1 MAKARIFVVED
12 EVIVAEML
20 KMNLERSGYEIAGH
34 EIYGEAVVEAVAR
47 SRPQLILMDI
57 RLKGKMDGIS
67 AAIQVRERF
76 DIPIIYLT
84 AYGDAETLERAKQTS
99 PFGYLIKP
107 FEMETLRSTIE
118 TALNKH
124 DLERR
129 LAASEARLSQ
139 IIEQMPYPIAV
150 FNPDGIAAITNKAF
164 LDMFGVPS
172 ADLAVGKFNPLHDPF
187 VSNIPGLNAMLMRA
201 FQGEPVPTFE
211 AAMALDE
218 ISAEYQPRKH
228 GTIIVAIT
236 MFTVRTP
243 TGDISQVVAILQ
255 DITARKQVEETLT
268 RHNRELRAL
277 NKTTQALTSTL
288 SLEKVLEQMMHETRV
303 LLEAEAASVLLCD
316 PVEDSLIFAAAVG
329 PNSERLI
336 GTRMPATAGIAGE
349 ALRTGKAVLI
359 SDAQQDARFY
369 NQIDALTGLK
379 TRSLLAVPLVAKE
392 KIIGIVEAI
401 NWGDKLFNEDDLNLL
416 DTLAGSAAAAIEN
429 ARLYE
434 EVTRRLNETRLLQ
447 EIILAAAS
455 SLDFDRIVTHVLQ
468 TIHQTLQPHGLSL
481 SFPDPQ
487 GEYML
492 IHPSIIGVPVAEPED
507 LRVPMHKSVTGQVY
521 LTGQPALIHDTY
533 AIPNYYKFP
542 AAVELCSELAVPVR
556 VDDQIVAVLNVEH
569 QQPHAFTE
577 QDVHLYE
584 SIAAQLGIALKNARL
599 YSAEREQRRLVEQ
612 TSEQLVHSEKL
623 AATGRLAAALAHEI
637 NNPLQ
642 TIHSSLEMMLLFPVE
657 PEQQREYIQMADEE
671 VQRLISLVTRILEF
685 ARKPKRSPR
694 PTQLDVVVNR
704 VLGLAGKHLQHRN
717 IRVEHNVPEDL
728 PPVLVDDGELAQVF
742 MNLVL
747 NAVDAIGEGGLLRVE
762 GRRVE
767 DGRVTVSFTDNGQGM
782 SPEHLSRL
790 FEPFFTT
797 KEKGAGMGLSVSYD
811 LIKQY
816 DGDITVTSQPGQGST
831 FTVWLHTTERHE

>member
-1 MAKARIFVVED
+1 MSKARIFVVED
-12 EVIVAEML
+12 EVIVAEVL

-34 EIYGEAVVEAVAR
+34 EIYGEVVVESVAR
-47 SRPQLILMDI
+47 SKPDLILMDI
-57 RLKGKMDGIS
+57 RLKGKMDGIA

-84 AYGDAETLERAKQTS
+84 AYGDAETLQRAKQTA

-107 FEMETLRSTIE
+107 FEIETLRSTIE

-129 LAASEARLSQ
+129 LAASEASLSQ
-139 IIEQMPYPIAV
+139 ILQQMPYPIAV
-150 FNPDGIAAITNKAF
+150 FAPDGMVSIVNQAF
-164 LDMFGVPS
+164 LDMFGIPS
-172 ADLAVGKFNPLHDPF
+172 ADFTVGKFNPLTDPF
-187 VSNIPGLNAMLMRA
+187 VSTIPGLNAMLMRT
-201 FQGEPVPTFE
+201 FQGETVLPLET
-211 AAMALDE
+211 MIALDE
-218 ISAEYQPRKH
+218 IDATYGLTKR
-228 GTIIVAIT
+228 GDIVIVIT
-236 MFTVRTP
+236 MFAVRAPSGEIT
-243 TGDISQVVAILQ
+243 QVVAILR
-255 DITARKQVEETLT
+255 DVTTRKKEEEALT

-288 SLEKVLEQMMHETRV
+288 SLKEVLEQMMHETRV
-303 LLEAEAASVLLCD
+303 LLEAEAASVLLCNPAD
-316 PVEDSLIFAAAVG
+316 DSLVFAAAVG
-329 PNSERLI
+329 PNSEKLA
-336 GTRMPATAGIAGE
+336 GTRMPPMAGIAGE

-359 SDAQQDARFY
+359 SDAQQDTRFY
-369 NQIDALTGLK
+369 HQIDTLTGLK
-379 TRSLLAVPLVAKE
+379 TRSLLAVPLIAKDT
-392 KIIGIVEAI
+392 IIGVVEAI
-401 NWGDKLFNEDDLNLL
+401 NWGDKLFDENDLNLL

-434 EVTRRLNETRLLQ
+434 EATRRLTETRLLQ
-447 EIILAAAS
+447 DVIRAAAA
-455 SLDFDRIVTHVLQ
+455 SLDFDHIVTHVLQ
-468 TIHQTLQPHGLSL
+468 TIHQALQPHGLSVA
-481 SFPDPQ
+481 FPDSQ
-487 GEYML
+487 EEHML
-492 IHPSIIGVPVAEPED
+492 IHPSIIGVSVPEPEA
-507 LRVPMHKSVTGQVY
+507 LRVPMQTSVTGQVY
-521 LTGQPALIHDTY
+521 LTGQPALINDTY
-533 AIPNYYKFP
+533 AVPNYYKFP
-542 AAVELCSELAVPVR
+542 GAGELCSELAVPVY
-556 VDDQIVAVLNVEH
+556 VDEQIVGVLNVEH
-569 QQPHAFTE
+569 QQPNAFTE
-577 QDVHLYE
+577 QDVQLYE

-642 TIHSSLEMMLLFPVE
+642 TIHSSLEMMLLFPME

-694 PTQLDVVVNR
+694 PTQLDNVVNR
-704 VLGLAGKHLQHRN
+704 VLGLADKHLQHRN
-717 IRVEHNVPEDL
+717 IHVESDVPADL
-728 PPVLVDDGELAQVF
+728 PAVLVDDGELAQVF

-747 NAVDAIGEGGLLRVE
+747 NAVDAIGESGLLRVKAHQ
-762 GRRVE
+762 VE
-767 DGRVTVSFTDNGQGM
+767 DGRVAVSFTDSGQGM

-831 FTVWLHTTERHE
+831 FTVWLHTTERRG

>member
-12 EVIVAEML
+12 EVVVAEML

-34 EIYGEAVVEAVAR
+34 EIYGEAVVESVAR
-47 SRPQLILMDI
+47 SKPDLILMDI

-67 AAIQVRERF
+67 AAIQVGERF

-107 FEMETLRSTIE
+107 FEIETLRSTIE

-139 IIEQMPYPIAV
+139 IIQQMPYPIGV
-150 FNPDGIAAITNKAF
+150 FTPEGEAAIVNQAF
-164 LDMFGVPS
+164 LEMLGIPS
-172 ADLAVGKFNPLHDPF
+172 AELIVGKLNLLHSPF
-187 VSNIPGLNAMLMRA
+187 VKNTPELHKMVTRA
-201 FQGEPVPTFE
+201 FQGESIPPFEVVMDLGKIDPV
-211 AAMALDE
+211 
-218 ISAEYQPRKH
+218 YQSTKTE
-228 GTIIVAIT
+228 TIVTTITVFAIHA
-236 MFTVRTP
+236 P
-243 TGDISQVVAILQ
+243 TGEITQIVGIVQ
-255 DITARKQVEETLT
+255 DITARKQAEEALT

-288 SLEKVLEQMMHETRV
+288 SLQEVLEQMMDETCA

-316 PVEDSLIFAAAVG
+316 PAENNLIFAAAVG
-329 PNSERLI
+329 PNSERLV
-336 GTRMPATAGIAGE
+336 GTRMPVTAGIAGE
-349 ALRTGKAVLI
+349 ALRAERAVLI
-359 SDAQQDARFY
+359 SNAQQDKRFY

-379 TRSLLAVPLVAKE
+379 TRSLLAVPLIARD
-392 KIIGIVEAI
+392 KIIGVVEAI
-401 NWGDKLFNEDDLNLL
+401 NWGEKLFDENDLNLL
-416 DTLAGSAAAAIEN
+416 NTLAGSAAAAIEN

-434 EVTRRLNETRLLQ
+434 EITRRLSETWLLQ
-447 EIILAAAS
+447 QVILAAAS
-455 SLDFDRIVTHVLQ
+455 SLDFDHIVQQVLE

-481 SFPDPQ
+481 SFPDP
-487 GEYML
+487 ESEHMI
-492 IHPSIIGVPVAEPED
+492 IHPSIIGITVSEPEE
-507 LRVPMHKSVTGQVY
+507 LRVPMHESVTGQVY
-521 LTGQPALIHDTY
+521 LTGQPALIPDTY
-533 AIPNYYKFP
+533 AVPNYYKF
-542 AAVELCSELAVPVR
+542 AGAVELCSELAVPVR
-556 VDDQIVAVLNVEH
+556 VDDQIVAVLDVEH
-569 QQPHAFTE
+569 RQPNAFTE

-584 SIAAQLGIALKNARL
+584 SIAAQLAIALKNARL
-599 YSAEREQRRLVEQ
+599 YTAEREQRQLVEQ
-612 TSEQLVHSEKL
+612 TTEQLVHSEKL

-657 PEQQREYIQMADEE
+657 PEHQLEYIQMADEE

-685 ARKPKRSPR
+685 ARKPKRFPR
-694 PTQLDVVVNR
+694 PTQPDAVVNR
-704 VLGLAGKHLQHRN
+704 VLGLANKHLQHRN
-717 IRVEHNVPEDL
+717 IHVENNVPAGL
-728 PPVLVDDGELAQVF
+728 PAVLVDDGELAQVF

-747 NAVDAIGEGGLLRVE
+747 NAVDAMGENGLLRVE
-762 GRRVE
+762 GHLAE
-767 DGRVTVSFTDNGQGM
+767 DGRVAISFTDNGQGM
-782 SPEHLSRL
+782 APEHLARL

-816 DGDITVTSQPGQGST
+816 DGEITVNSQVGKGST
-831 FTVWLHTTERHE
+831 FTVWLHTTERH

>member
-1 MAKARIFVVED
+1 MARARIFLVED

-20 KMNLERSGYEIAGH
+20 KMNLERNGYEIAGH

-47 SRPQLILMDI
+47 SRPHLILMDI

-150 FNPDGIAAITNKAF
+150 FNPDGVAAIINQAF
-164 LDMFGVPS
+164 LDMFGIPS
-172 ADLAVGKFNPLHDPF
+172 ADLTVGKFNPLHDPF
-187 VSNIPGLNAMLMRA
+187 VSNIPGLNAMLKRA
-201 FQGEPVPTFE
+201 FQGESVPTFE
-211 AAMALDE
+211 ATMALDE
-218 ISAEYQPRKH
+218 ISGEEYQPTRH
-228 GTIIVAIT
+228 GSISIAIT
-236 MFTVRTP
+236 MFTVRTS
-243 TGDISQVVAILQ
+243 GGEISQVVAILR
-255 DITARKQVEETLT
+255 DITARKKAEETLT

-288 SLEKVLEQMMHETRV
+288 SLKEVLEQMMHETCA

-316 PVEDSLIFAAAVG
+316 PTDDSLIFAAAVG
-329 PNSERLI
+329 PNSERLV

-349 ALRTGKAVLI
+349 ALRTGQAVLI

-379 TRSLLAVPLVAKE
+379 TRSLLAVPLVAKD
-392 KIIGIVEAI
+392 KIIGVVEAI
-401 NWGDKLFNEDDLNLL
+401 NWGDKLFDEDDLNLL
-416 DTLAGSAAAAIEN
+416 NTLAGSAAAAIEN

-434 EVTRRLNETRLLQ
+434 EVTRRLTETRLLQ
-447 EIILAAAS
+447 DVIQAAAS
-455 SLDFDRIVTHVLQ
+455 SLDFDHVVTHVLQ
-468 TIHQTLQPHGLSL
+468 TIHQTLQPHGLSF

-487 GEYML
+487 EEYML
-492 IHPSIIGVPVAEPED
+492 IHPSIIGLPVAEPEA
-507 LRVPMHKSVTGQVY
+507 LRVPMHNSITGQVFR
-521 LTGQPALIHDTY
+521 TGQPALIHDTY
-533 AIPNYYKFP
+533 AIPNYYKLP
-542 AAVELCSELAVPVR
+542 GAVEMCSELAVPVY
-556 VDDQIVAVLNVEH
+556 VDEQIVGVLNVEH

-599 YSAEREQRRLVEQ
+599 YAAEREQRRLVEQ

-642 TIHSSLEMMLLFPVE
+642 TIHSSLEMMLLFPLE

-704 VLGLAGKHLQHRN
+704 VLSLAGKHLQHRN
-717 IRVEHNVPEDL
+717 IRVENLVPADL
-728 PPVLVDDGELAQVF
+728 PTVLIDDGELAQVF

-747 NAVDAIGEGGLLRVE
+747 NAVDAIGESGLLRVE
-762 GRRVE
+762 GRQVD
-767 DGRVTVSFTDNGQGM
+767 DGRVAVSFTDNGQGM
-782 SPEHLSRL
+782 APEHLARL

-816 DGDITVTSQPGQGST
+816 DGDITVTSQLGQGST
-831 FTVWLHTTERHE
+831 FTVWLKTTKEH

>member
-20 KMNLERSGYEIAGH
+20 KMNLERSGYEVAGH
-34 EIYGEAVVEAVAR
+34 EIYGEAVIESVAR
-47 SRPQLILMDI
+47 SKPDLILMDI
-57 RLKGKMDGIS
+57 RLKGKMDGIT
-67 AAIQVRERF
+67 AAIQVSERF

-107 FEMETLRSTIE
+107 FEIETLRSTIE

-139 IIEQMPYPIAV
+139 IIQQMPYPIGV
-150 FNPDGIAAITNKAF
+150 FTPEGIATIVNQAF
-164 LDMFGVPS
+164 LEMFGIPS
-172 ADLAVGKFNPLHDPF
+172 ADLVVGKFNLLHSVLVDN
-187 VSNIPGLNAMLMRA
+187 SPGLYAMVTRA
-201 FQGEPVPTFE
+201 LQGESLPPFE
-211 AAMALDE
+211 ASMDLGK
-218 ISAEYQPRKH
+218 ITPEYHSTKK
-228 GTIIVAIT
+228 GTIITTITVFAI
-236 MFTVRTP
+236 RAP
-243 TGDISQVVAILQ
+243 TGEITQIVGIVR
-255 DITARKQVEETLT
+255 DITARKQAEEALT
-268 RHNRELRAL
+268 RHNRELSAL

-288 SLEKVLEQMMHETRV
+288 SLEEVLEQMMHETRV

-316 PVEDSLIFAAAVG
+316 PAEDSLTFAAAVG
-329 PNSERLI
+329 PNSEQLI
-336 GTRMPATAGIAGE
+336 GTRMPSGAGIAGE
-349 ALRTGKAVLI
+349 ALRAGRAVLI
-359 SDAQQDARFY
+359 SDAQKDKRFY
-369 NQIDALTGLK
+369 NKIDALTGLK
-379 TRSLLAVPLVAKE
+379 TRSLLAVPLTAKD
-392 KIIGIVEAI
+392 KVIGVVEAI
-401 NWGDKLFNEDDLNLL
+401 NWGDKLFDENDLNLL
-416 DTLAGSAAAAIEN
+416 NTLAGSAAAAIEN

-434 EVTRRLNETRLLQ
+434 EVTRRLAETRLLQ

-455 SLDFDRIVTHVLQ
+455 SLDFDHIVTQVLQ
-468 TIHQTLQPHGLSL
+468 TIEQTLHPDGLSL

-487 GEYML
+487 EEHML
-492 IHPSIIGVPVAEPED
+492 IHPSIIGITVSEPEE
-507 LRVPMHKSVTGQVY
+507 LRVPIQDSVTGQVY
-521 LTGQPALIHDTY
+521 LTGQPVLIPDTY
-533 AIPNYYKFP
+533 AIPNYYKF
-542 AAVELCSELAVPVR
+542 AGAVELCSELAVPVR

-569 QQPHAFTE
+569 REPNAFTE
-577 QDVHLYE
+577 QDVRLYE

-599 YSAEREQRRLVEQ
+599 YAAEREQRQLVEQ

-657 PEQQREYIQMADEE
+657 PEQQLEYVQMADEE

-694 PTQLDVVVNR
+694 PTQPDTVVNR
-704 VLGLAGKHLQHRN
+704 VLGLANKHLQHRD
-717 IRVEHNVPEDL
+717 IRVENKVPADL
-728 PPVLVDDGELAQVF
+728 PAVLVDDGELAQVF
-742 MNLVL
+742 MNLIL
-747 NAVDAIGEGGLLRVE
+747 NAVDAMGENGLLRVE
-762 GRRVE
+762 GRLAE
-767 DGRVTVSFTDNGQGM
+767 DGRVAVSFTDNGQGM
-782 SPEHLSRL
+782 APEHLSRL

-816 DGDITVTSQPGQGST
+816 DGDITVTSQVGQGST
-831 FTVWLHTTERHE
+831 FTVWLHTTEGR

>member
-12 EVIVAEML
+12 EVIVAEVL

-34 EIYGEAVVEAVAR
+34 EIYGEAVVESVAR
-47 SRPQLILMDI
+47 SKPNLILMDI
-57 RLKGKMDGIS
+57 RLKGKMDGIT

-84 AYGDAETLERAKQTS
+84 AYGDAETLQRAKQTA
-99 PFGYLIKP
+99 PYGYLIKP
-107 FEMETLRSTIE
+107 FEIETLRSTIE
-118 TALNKH
+118 TSLYKH

-139 IIEQMPYPIAV
+139 IIQQMPYPIAV
-150 FNPDGIAAITNKAF
+150 FAPDGITTIVNQAF
-164 LDMFGVPS
+164 LAMLGVPS
-172 ADLAVGKFNPLHDPF
+172 AELIVGKLNLLQSPF
-187 VSNIPGLNAMLMRA
+187 VRNTPGLYAMVTRA
-201 FQGEPVPTFE
+201 IQGESLPPFEVVMDLGTVDPIYAPTRT
-211 AAMALDE
+211 D
-218 ISAEYQPRKH
+218 K
-228 GTIIVAIT
+228 IIVLITVFAI
-236 MFTVRTP
+236 RAP
-243 TGDISQVVAILQ
+243 TGEITQIVSLVQ
-255 DITARKQVEETLT
+255 DITTRKQAEEELT

-288 SLEKVLEQMMHETRV
+288 SLKEVLEQMMHETCL

-316 PVEDSLIFAAAVG
+316 PAQENLTFAAAVG
-329 PNSERLI
+329 PNSTRLV
-336 GTRMPATAGIAGE
+336 GARMPATVGIAGE
-349 ALRTGKAVLI
+349 ALRTGRAVLI
-359 SDAQQDARFY
+359 SDAQQDRRFY

-379 TRSLLAVPLVAKE
+379 TRSLLAVPLIVKD

-401 NWGDKLFNEDDLNLL
+401 NWGDKLFDENDLNLL
-416 DTLAGSAAAAIEN
+416 NTLAGSAAAAIEN

-434 EVTRRLNETRLLQ
+434 EVTRRLTETRLLQ

-455 SLDFDRIVTHVLQ
+455 SLDFDQVVTQVLQ
-468 TIHQTLQPHGLSL
+468 TIHQTLHPHGLGL
-481 SFPDPQ
+481 WFPDPQ
-487 GEYML
+487 GEYMFV
-492 IHPSIIGVPVAEPED
+492 HPSIIGVPVSAPGE
-507 LRVPMHKSVTGQVY
+507 LRVPIRDSVTGEVY
-521 LTGQPALIHDTY
+521 LTNQPALIPDTY
-533 AIPNYYKFP
+533 AIPNYYKL
-542 AAVELCSELAVPVR
+542 AGAGELCSELAVPVR
-556 VDDQIVAVLNVEH
+556 VNDQIVAVLNVEH

-599 YSAEREQRRLVEQ
+599 YAAEREQRRLVEQ

-694 PTQLDVVVNR
+694 PTQIDAVVNR
-704 VLGLAGKHLQHRN
+704 VLGLANKHLQHRN
-717 IRVEHNVPEDL
+717 IRIARDVQADL
-728 PPVLVDDGELAQVF
+728 PAVLVDDGELAQVF

-747 NAVDAIGEGGLLRVE
+747 NAVDVMGENGLLRVA
-762 GRRVE
+762 GRLAE

-782 SPEHLSRL
+782 APEHLARM

-816 DGDITVTSQPGQGST
+816 DGDITVTSQVGRGST
-831 FTVWLHTTERHE
+831 FTVWLHPVEERQ

>member
-20 KMNLERSGYEIAGH
+20 KMNLERNGYEIAGH

-47 SRPQLILMDI
+47 SRPHLILMDI

-107 FEMETLRSTIE
+107 FELETLRSTIE

-129 LAASEARLSQ
+129 LAASEARMSQ
-139 IIEQMPYPIAV
+139 IIEQMPYPVAV
-150 FNPDGIAAITNKAF
+150 FAPDGMAEIINKAF
-164 LDMFGVPS
+164 LEMFGIPS
-172 ADLAVGKFNPLHDPF
+172 IDLAVGKFSVLSDPF
-187 VSNIPGLNAMLMRA
+187 VSTTPRLNAMVMQA
-201 FQGEPVPTFE
+201 FQGTTPPPLEVSI
-211 AAMALDE
+211 ALDE
-218 ISAEYQPRKH
+218 ISAKYQTTKQ
-228 GTIIVAIT
+228 GTIVVAIT
-236 MFTVRTP
+236 MFAVHTP
-243 TGDISQVVAILQ
+243 AGEITQVVAILQ
-255 DITARKQVEETLT
+255 EVTARRQAEETLT
-268 RHNRELRAL
+268 RHNRELSAL

-288 SLEKVLEQMMHETRV
+288 SLEKVLEQMMDETRV

-316 PVEDSLIFAAAVG
+316 PADNSLSFAAAVG
-329 PNSERLI
+329 PNSERLT
-336 GTRMPATAGIAGE
+336 GTRMPAAAGIAGE
-349 ALRTGKAVLI
+349 ALRTGQAVLI
-359 SDAQQDARFY
+359 SDAQRDTRFY
-369 NQIDALTGLK
+369 NQIDALTGSK
-379 TRSLLAVPLVAKE
+379 TRSLLAVPLITKN

-401 NWGDKLFNEDDLNLL
+401 NWGDKLFDENDLNLL
-416 DTLAGSAAAAIEN
+416 NTLAGSAAAAIEN

-447 EIILAAAS
+447 EIIQAAAS
-455 SLDFDRIVTHVLQ
+455 SLDFDHVVAHVLQ
-468 TIHQTLQPHGLSL
+468 TIHQTLQPHSL
-481 SFPDPQ
+481 SFCFPDPQ

-492 IHPSIIGVPVAEPED
+492 VHPSIVGIPVTTPEV
-507 LRVPMHKSVTGQVY
+507 LRVPMHASVTGQVY
-521 LTGQPALIHDTY
+521 LTGQPVLIPDTNT
-533 AIPNYYKFP
+533 IPNYYKF
-542 AAVELCSELAVPVR
+542 AGAVELLSELAVPVR

-642 TIHSSLEMMLLFPVE
+642 TIHSSLEMMLMFPVE

-685 ARKPKRSPR
+685 SRKPKRSPR
-694 PTQLDVVVNR
+694 PTQLDVVINR
-704 VLGLAGKHLQHRN
+704 VLGLTNKHLQHRN
-717 IRVEHNVPEDL
+717 IRVENDVPADL
-728 PPVLVDDGELAQVF
+728 PAVLVDDGELAQVF

-747 NAVDAIGEGGLLRVE
+747 NAVDAIGENGLLRVE
-762 GRRVE
+762 GRLSE
-767 DGRVTVSFTDNGQGM
+767 DGRAAVSFTDTGQGM
-782 SPEHLSRL
+782 APEHLARL

-816 DGDITVTSQPGQGST
+816 GGDITVTSQPGQGST
-831 FTVWLHTTERHE
+831 FTVWLHTTERR

>member
-1 MAKARIFVVED
+1 MATARIFVVED
-12 EVIVAEML
+12 EVVVAEML
-20 KMNLERSGYEIAGH
+20 KMNLERNGYEIAGH

-47 SRPQLILMDI
+47 SRPDLILMDI

-67 AAIQVRERF
+67 AAIQVGERY

-107 FEMETLRSTIE
+107 FELETLRSTIE

-129 LAASEARLSQ
+129 LAASEARLGQ
-139 IIEQMPYPIAV
+139 IIEQMPYPIVVFTPEGVATMVNQAV
-150 FNPDGIAAITNKAF
+150 
-164 LDMFGVPS
+164 LEMFGIPS
-172 ADLAVGKFNPLHDPF
+172 AELVVGKLNLLQNSFVTNTPELHTK
-187 VSNIPGLNAMLMRA
+187 VLRA
-201 FQGEPVPTFE
+201 FRGESVPPFE
-211 AAMALDE
+211 LMEALE
-218 ISAEYQPRKH
+218 QISPDYKTEKKGAVVH
-228 GTIIVAIT
+228 TVI
-236 MFTVRTP
+236 MFAVRAP
-243 TGDISQVVAILQ
+243 TGAIVQIFAVLQ
-255 DITARKQVEETLT
+255 DIPPHKQTEEALT
-268 RHNRELRAL
+268 RHNRELSAL

-288 SLEKVLEQMMHETRV
+288 SLEEVLKQMMHETRV

-316 PVEDSLIFAAAVG
+316 PADDSLIFAAAVG

-349 ALRTGKAVLI
+349 ALRAGQAVLI
-359 SDAQQDARFY
+359 SDAQRDARFY

-379 TRSLLAVPLVAKE
+379 TRSLLAVPLVAKD

-401 NWGDKLFNEDDLNLL
+401 NWGDKLFDENDLNLL
-416 DTLAGSAAAAIEN
+416 NTLAGSAAAAIEN

-447 EIILAAAS
+447 DVILAAAS
-455 SLDFDRIVTHVLQ
+455 SLDFDHVVTRVLQ
-468 TIHQTLQPHGLSL
+468 TIHQTLHPHGLSL

-487 GEYML
+487 GGYML
-492 IHPSIIGVPVAEPED
+492 VHPSILGIAVTTPDA
-507 LRVPMHKSVTGQVY
+507 LRVPMRNSVTGQVY

-533 AIPNYYKFP
+533 TIPNYYRFP
-542 AAVELCSELAVPVR
+542 GAVELCSELAVPVR

-584 SIAAQLGIALKNARL
+584 SIAAQLGIAIKNARL

-694 PTQLDVVVNR
+694 PTQLSVVVNR
-704 VLGLAGKHLQHRN
+704 VLSLAGKHLQHRN
-717 IRVEHNVPEDL
+717 VHVEQDVPEDL
-728 PPVLVDDGELAQVF
+728 PAVLVDDGELAQVF

-747 NAVDAIGEGGLLRVE
+747 NAVDTIGENGTLRVK
-762 GRRVE
+762 GRQME
-767 DGRVTVSFTDNGQGM
+767 DGRVTVSFADSGQGM
-782 SPEHLSRL
+782 SPEQLSHL

-811 LIKQY
+811 LIRQY

-831 FTVWLHTTERHE
+831 FTVWLHSTEER

>member
-12 EVIVAEML
+12 EVVVAEML

-34 EIYGEAVVEAVAR
+34 EIYGEAVVESVAR
-47 SRPQLILMDI
+47 SKPDLILMDI

-67 AAIQVRERF
+67 AAIQVGERF

-107 FEMETLRSTIE
+107 FEIETLRSTIE

-139 IIEQMPYPIAV
+139 IIQQMPYPIGV
-150 FNPDGIAAITNKAF
+150 FTPEGEAAIVNQAF
-164 LDMFGVPS
+164 LEMLGIPS
-172 ADLAVGKFNPLHDPF
+172 AELIVGKLNLLHSPF
-187 VSNIPGLNAMLMRA
+187 VKNTPELHKMVTRA
-201 FQGEPVPTFE
+201 FQGESIPPFE
-211 AAMALDE
+211 VVMDLGKIDPA
-218 ISAEYQPRKH
+218 YQSTKTE
-228 GTIIVAIT
+228 TIVTTITVFAI
-236 MFTVRTP
+236 RAP
-243 TGDISQVVAILQ
+243 TGEITQIVGIVQ
-255 DITARKQVEETLT
+255 DITARKQAEEALT

-288 SLEKVLEQMMHETRV
+288 SLQEVLEQMMDETCA

-316 PVEDSLIFAAAVG
+316 PAENNLIFAAAVG
-329 PNSERLI
+329 PNSERLV
-336 GTRMPATAGIAGE
+336 GTRMPVTAGIAGE
-349 ALRTGKAVLI
+349 ALRAERAVLI
-359 SDAQQDARFY
+359 SNAQQDKRFY

-379 TRSLLAVPLVAKE
+379 TRSLLAVPLIARD
-392 KIIGIVEAI
+392 KIIGVVEAI
-401 NWGDKLFNEDDLNLL
+401 NWGEKLFDENDLNLL
-416 DTLAGSAAAAIEN
+416 NTLAGSAAAAIEN

-434 EVTRRLNETRLLQ
+434 EITRRLSETWLLQ
-447 EIILAAAS
+447 QVILAAAS
-455 SLDFDRIVTHVLQ
+455 SLDFDHIVQQVLE

-481 SFPDPQ
+481 SFPDP
-487 GEYML
+487 ESEHMI
-492 IHPSIIGVPVAEPED
+492 IHPSIIGITVSEPEE
-507 LRVPMHKSVTGQVY
+507 LRVPMHESVTGQVY
-521 LTGQPALIHDTY
+521 LTGQPALIPDTY
-533 AIPNYYKFP
+533 AVPNYYKF
-542 AAVELCSELAVPVR
+542 AGAVELCSELAVPVR
-556 VDDQIVAVLNVEH
+556 VDDQIVAVLDVEH
-569 QQPHAFTE
+569 RQPNAFTE

-584 SIAAQLGIALKNARL
+584 SIAAQLAIALKNARL
-599 YSAEREQRRLVEQ
+599 YTAEREQRQLVEQ
-612 TSEQLVHSEKL
+612 TTEQLVHSEKL

-657 PEQQREYIQMADEE
+657 PEHQLEYIQMADEE

-685 ARKPKRSPR
+685 ARKPKRFPR
-694 PTQLDVVVNR
+694 PTQPDAVVNQ
-704 VLGLAGKHLQHRN
+704 VLGLANKHLQHRN
-717 IRVEHNVPEDL
+717 IQVENNVPAGL
-728 PPVLVDDGELAQVF
+728 PAVLVDDGELAQVF

-747 NAVDAIGEGGLLRVE
+747 NAVDAMGENGLLRVE
-762 GRRVE
+762 GHLAE
-767 DGRVTVSFTDNGQGM
+767 DGRVAISFTDNGQGM
-782 SPEHLSRL
+782 APEHLARL

-816 DGDITVTSQPGQGST
+816 DGEITVNSQVGKGST
-831 FTVWLHTTERHE
+831 FTVWLHTTERH

>member
-20 KMNLERSGYEIAGH
+20 KMNLERNGYEIAGH

-47 SRPQLILMDI
+47 SRPHLILMDI

-107 FEMETLRSTIE
+107 FELETLRSTIE

-129 LAASEARLSQ
+129 LAASEARMSQ

-150 FNPDGIAAITNKAF
+150 FAPDGMAEIINKAF
-164 LDMFGVPS
+164 LEMFGIPS
-172 ADLAVGKFNPLHDPF
+172 VDRAVGQFSVLSDPF
-187 VSNIPGLNAMLMRA
+187 VNAMPSLNAIVTQA
-201 FQGEPVPTFE
+201 FQDATPPPLEVLIP
-211 AAMALDE
+211 LDE
-218 ISAEYQPRKH
+218 ISAKYQTTKQ

-236 MFTVRTP
+236 MFAVHNP
-243 TGDISQVVAILQ
+243 TGEITQVVAILQ
-255 DITARKQVEETLT
+255 EVTARRQVEETLT
-268 RHNRELRAL
+268 RHNRELSAL

-316 PVEDSLIFAAAVG
+316 PADDSLIFAAAVG
-329 PNSERLI
+329 PNSASLI

-349 ALRTGKAVLI
+349 ALRAGQAVLI
-359 SDAQQDARFY
+359 SDAQRDKRFY
-369 NQIDALTGLK
+369 NQIDTLTGLK
-379 TRSLLAVPLVAKE
+379 TRSLLAVPLIAKN
-392 KIIGIVEAI
+392 KTIGIVEAI
-401 NWGDKLFNEDDLNLL
+401 NWGDKLFDENDLNLL
-416 DTLAGSAAAAIEN
+416 NTLAGSAAAAIEN

-455 SLDFDRIVTHVLQ
+455 SLDFDHVVTHVLQ

-487 GEYML
+487 GEHMVV
-492 IHPSIIGVPVAEPED
+492 HPSIIGIPVTTPDA
-507 LRVPMHKSVTGQVY
+507 LRVPMHTSVTGQVY
-521 LTGQPALIHDTY
+521 LTGQPALIRDTHT
-533 AIPNYYKFP
+533 IPNYYKFP
-542 AAVELCSELAVPVR
+542 DAVELHSELTVPVR
-556 VDDQIVAVLNVEH
+556 VDDQIVGVLNVEH
-569 QQPHAFTE
+569 QQPNAFSE

-599 YSAEREQRRLVEQ
+599 YAAEREQRRLVEQ

-671 VQRLISLVTRILEF
+671 VQRLTTLVTRILEF
-685 ARKPKRSPR
+685 ARKPKRSPK
-694 PTQLDVVVNR
+694 PIKLEVVINR
-704 VLGLAGKHLQHRN
+704 VLGLTNKHLQHRN
-717 IRVEHNVPEDL
+717 IRVECTIPADL

-747 NAVDAIGEGGLLRVE
+747 NAVDAIGESGLLRVD
-762 GRRVE
+762 GCQVE
-767 DGRVTVSFTDNGQGM
+767 DGRVAVSFTDNGQGM
-782 SPEHLSRL
+782 TPEHLSRL

-811 LIKQY
+811 LIRQY

-831 FTVWLHTTERHE
+831 FTVWLHTTERH